1 MAGLIPPR
9 ERMTDNT
16 VTARAKARD
25 LMIGAAAILLA
36 FAFGAFIGL
45 PLAALIVRLPLASLA
60 DLLHQPIVV
69 QALRLSFE
77 TTCAAALITVLGGTP
92 LAALLSREFRG
103 RDAIASLTTLPLV
116 LPPVVAGLGLLLA
129 FGRAGL
135 LGRALDVFGIQVPFS
150 TAAVV
155 LAQTF
160 VAAPLYINAAR
171 AAFARGDRELLEAAS
186 TLRASPAYAFA
197 RVVIPPALP
206 ALGAGLSM
214 SAARGLGEFGAT
226 ITFAGNLPG
235 VTQTMPLAAY
245 VAAQTDLNAAVAISV
260 VLACAS
266 YGALLVAGALTRTSR
281 FTF

>member
-1 MAGLIPPR
+1 MGDATPR
-9 ERMTDNT
+9 GEIIGGGH

-25 LMIGAAAILLA
+25 LAVGAVAITLA
-36 FAFGAFIGL
+36 CLFGGFVGL
-45 PLAALIVRLPLASLA
+45 PLAALLVRLPIAQLA
-60 DLLHQPIVV
+60 DMMHQTIVL

-77 TTCAAALITVLGGTP
+77 TTCAAAVLTVLGGTP
-92 LAALLSREFRG
+92 LAALLTRDFRG
-103 RDAIASLTTLPLV
+103 RDTIASLMTLPLV

-135 LGRALDVFGIQVPFS
+135 LGRFLDVFGMHVPFS

-171 AAFARGDRELLEAAS
+171 SAFSRTDLELLEAAAS
-186 TLRASPAYAFA
+186 LRASPVYAFA
-197 RVVIPPALP
+197 RIAIPPALP
-206 ALGAGLSM
+206 ALAAGLSL

-245 VAAQTDLNAAVAISV
+245 VAAQSDMDAAVAISV

-266 YGALLVAGALTRTSR
+266 FGALLAAGALTRTSR
-281 FTF
+281 QPA

>member
-1 MAGLIPPR
+1 MNVATTRGEDTAAGH
-9 ERMTDNT
+9 
-16 VTARAKARD
+16 VTARAKTRD
-25 LMIGAAAILLA
+25 LLVGAAAITLA
-36 FAFGAFIGL
+36 CLFGAFVGL
-45 PLAALIVRLPLASLA
+45 PLAALLVRLPISQLA
-60 DLLHQPIVV
+60 DMMHQTIVV
-69 QALRLSFE
+69 QALKLSFE

-92 LAALLSREFRG
+92 LAALLTRDFRG
-103 RDAIASLTTLPLV
+103 RDAIASLMTLPLV

-135 LGRALDVFGIQVPFS
+135 LGRFLDIFGMHVPFS

-171 AAFARGDRELLEAAS
+171 SAFSRTDRELLDAAAS
-186 TLRASPAYAFA
+186 LRASPVYAFA
-197 RVVIPPALP
+197 RIAIPPALP
-206 ALGAGLSM
+206 ALAAGLSL

-245 VAAQTDLNAAVAISV
+245 VAAQSDMDAAVAISV

-266 YGALLVAGALTRTSR
+266 YGALLAAGALSRTSR
-281 FTF
+281 QPA

>member
-1 MAGLIPPR
+1 MSDASARGDDSAGGR
-9 ERMTDNT
+9 

-25 LMIGAAAILLA
+25 LAVGAAAITLA
-36 FAFGAFIGL
+36 CLFGAFVGL
-45 PLAALIVRLPLASLA
+45 PLAALIVRLPISQLA
-60 DLLHQPIVV
+60 DMMHQTIVL

-77 TTCAAALITVLGGTP
+77 TTCAAALLTVLGGTP
-92 LAALLSREFRG
+92 LAALLTRDFRG
-103 RDAIASLTTLPLV
+103 RDAIASLMTLPLV

-135 LGRALDVFGIQVPFS
+135 LGRFLDVFGMHVPFS

-171 AAFARGDRELLEAAS
+171 SAFSRTDRELLDAAAS
-186 TLRASPAYAFA
+186 LRASPIYAFA
-197 RVVIPPALP
+197 RIAIPPALP
-206 ALGAGLSM
+206 ALAAGLSL

-245 VAAQTDLNAAVAISV
+245 VAAQSDMDAAVAISV

-266 YGALLVAGALTRTSR
+266 YGALLAAGALARTSR
-281 FTF
+281 QPA

>member
-1 MAGLIPPR
+1 MTTESLRGDSAAGRAVKPR
-9 ERMTDNT
+9 A
-16 VTARAKARD
+16 VARD
-25 LMIGAAAILLA
+25 TTMGAVAIALAAL
-36 FAFGAFIGL
+36 FGAFTGL
-45 PLAALIVRLPLASLA
+45 PLAALLLRLPVASLA
-60 DLLHQPIVV
+60 DMMHQPIVL

-77 TTCAAALITVLGGTP
+77 TTCAAAVLTVLGGTP
-92 LAALLSREFRG
+92 LAALLTREFRG
-103 RDAIASLTTLPLV
+103 RDALASLITLPLV

-135 LGRALDVFGIQVPFS
+135 LGHVLSVFGISVPFS

-171 AAFARGDRELLEAAS
+171 AAFARADRELLDAAAS
-186 TLRASPAYAFA
+186 LRASPVYAFT
-197 RVVIPPALP
+197 RVAIPPALP

-245 VAAQTDLNAAVAISV
+245 VAAQSDMDAAVAISV

-266 YGALLVAGALTRTSR
+266 YGALLAAGALARVGR
-281 FTF
+281 

>member
-1 MAGLIPPR
+1 MSREIPPR
-9 ERMTDNT
+9 DGMNDRS

-25 LMIGAAAILLA
+25 LAIGAAAIVLA

-45 PLAALIVRLPLASLA
+45 PLAALIVRLPLSSLA
-60 DLLHQPIVV
+60 ELLHQPIVV

-77 TTCAAALITVLGGTP
+77 TTCAAALLTVLGGTP

-103 RDAIASLTTLPLV
+103 RDAIASLATLPLV

-171 AAFARGDRELLEAAS
+171 AAFVRGDRELLDAAS
-186 TLRASPAYAFA
+186 TLRASPVYAFA

-245 VAAQTDLNAAVAISV
+245 VAAQSDLDAAVAISV

-266 YGALLVAGALTRTSR
+266 YAALLVAGALTRTNR

>member
-1 MAGLIPPR
+1 MNDATRRAGD
-9 ERMTDNT
+9 TAAGH
-16 VTARAKARD
+16 VTSRAKARD
-25 LMIGAAAILLA
+25 FAVGATAIALA
-36 FAFGAFIGL
+36 CLFGAFVGL
-45 PLAALIVRLPLASLA
+45 PLAALLVRLPVAQLA
-60 DLLHQPIVV
+60 DMMHQTIVI

-77 TTCAAALITVLGGTP
+77 TTCAAAMLTVLGGTP
-92 LAALLSREFRG
+92 LAALLTRDFRG
-103 RDAIASLTTLPLV
+103 RDAIASLMTLPLV

-135 LGRALDVFGIQVPFS
+135 LGRFLDVFGTHVPFS

-171 AAFARGDRELLEAAS
+171 SAFSRTDREQLEAAAS
-186 TLRASPAYAFA
+186 LRASPVYAFA
-197 RVVIPPALP
+197 RIAIPPALP
-206 ALGAGLSM
+206 ALLAGLSL

-245 VAAQTDLNAAVAISV
+245 VAAQSDMDAAVAISV

-266 YGALLVAGALTRTSR
+266 YGALLAAGALTRLSR
-281 FTF
+281 QPA

>member
-1 MAGLIPPR
+1 MTATDLRGASLPGRAVEPR
-9 ERMTDNT
+9 A
-16 VTARAKARD
+16 VARD
-25 LMIGAAAILLA
+25 TALGATAITLAAL
-36 FAFGAFIGL
+36 FGAFTGL
-45 PLAALIVRLPLASLA
+45 PLAALLLRLPMGSVA
-60 DLLHQPIVV
+60 DMMHQPIVL

-77 TTCAAALITVLGGTP
+77 TTCAAALLTVLGGTP
-92 LAALLSREFRG
+92 IAALLTRDFRG
-103 RDAIASLTTLPLV
+103 RDALASLITLPLV

-135 LGRALDVFGIQVPFS
+135 LGHALSVFGMSVPFS

-171 AAFARGDRELLEAAS
+171 SAFARADDELLDAAA
-186 TLRASPAYAFA
+186 TLRASPVYAFA
-197 RVVIPPALP
+197 RIVIPPALP
-206 ALGAGLSM
+206 ALGAGLSL

-245 VAAQTDLNAAVAISV
+245 VAAQSDMDAAVAISV

-266 YGALLVAGALTRTSR
+266 YGALLAAGALTRIGR
-281 FTF
+281 